1 MRCDL
6 DSSTVYIKTARGSEE
21 IASRSQG
28 LSSRARAMLIMI
40 DGRRSAATL
49 LAQSG
54 EKAEAEAHLA
64 ALLDGGFI
72 AAVAQPEAAA
82 SVAAPMAPQAE
93 HAFDITT
100 IKQYISTTLH
110 AVLGPDADL
119 FTKKV
124 DAAKS
129 AEELRTLSEKLSD
142 VVLQVGGKK
151 KAADFKEK
159 MSAMLP

>member
-1 MRCDL
+1 
-6 DSSTVYIKTARGSEE
+6 VYIKTARGSEE
-21 IASRSQG
+21 IASRSHG
-28 LSSRARAMLIMI
+28 LSSRVRAMLIMV

-64 ALLDGGFI
+64 TLLDGGFI
-72 AAVAQPEAAA
+72 AAVAQPAAA
-82 SVAAPMAPQAE
+82 AVPVAAPMTPAAPTAPPQAE

-110 AVLGPDADL
+110 AILGPDADL

-124 DAAKS
+124 DAARS
-129 AEELRTLSEKLSD
+129 AEELRTLSEKFSD

-151 KAADFKEK
+151 KAADFREK
-159 MSAMLP
+159 ISAMLP